1 MNWQNKDPI
10 LKGCINFQK
19 EILKKVCQ
27 NMHFDA
33 SDPSTQ
39 MTTDF
44 TSSASDMRIVIISEF
59 FNEID
64 LGSRRNT
71 ASVVLTT
78 RISVTI
84 NLSRRY
90 AADNFSSFASAA
102 ERTGYADSQR
112 FAAGGNFRLF
122 PNHQTTEAL
131 SKERTNLQTKNLF
144 DCVKLQIT
152 QKS

>member
-1 MNWQNKDPI
+1 MNWQNKYPI
-10 LKGCINFQK
+10 LKRCINFQK
-19 EILKKVCQ
+19 EILKNVCQ

-44 TSSASDMRIVIISEF
+44 TSSASDMRIVIISDF
-59 FNEID
+59 LNEID
-64 LGSRRNT
+64 RGSRRNT

-102 ERTGYADSQR
+102 ERTLLARASYFEKR

-122 PNHQTTEAL
+122 PNHHTTEAVVERAND
-131 SKERTNLQTKNLF
+131 STDKELIRL
-144 DCVKLQIT
+144 
-152 QKS
+152 